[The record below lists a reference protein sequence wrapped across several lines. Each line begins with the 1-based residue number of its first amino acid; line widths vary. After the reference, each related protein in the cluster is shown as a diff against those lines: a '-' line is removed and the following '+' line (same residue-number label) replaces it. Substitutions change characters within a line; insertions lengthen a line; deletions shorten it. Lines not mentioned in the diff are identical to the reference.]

1 VIGIVTNIDDYV
13 RAWVAKRIGING
25 FGPSTAIGV
34 QRDGQLIAGAV
45 YHDYRDGQIEASIAS
60 DSPRWATRSVLYS
73 LFAYPFNQ
81 CDANRLLVMKMNK
94 QLGFVPEG
102 ILREMYYPNDAIIWG
117 MLKKECKWITKK
129 ETENGKIQTITTTN
143 S

>member
-1 VIGIVTNIDDYV
+1 
-13 RAWVAKRIGING
+13 
-25 FGPSTAIGV
+25 
-34 QRDGQLIAGAV
+34 
-45 YHDYRDGQIEASIAS
+45 
-60 DSPRWATRSVLYS
+60 
-73 LFAYPFNQ
+73 
-81 CDANRLLVMKMNK
+81 MKMNK

-102 ILREMYYPNDAIIWG
+102 ILREMYPPNDAIIWG